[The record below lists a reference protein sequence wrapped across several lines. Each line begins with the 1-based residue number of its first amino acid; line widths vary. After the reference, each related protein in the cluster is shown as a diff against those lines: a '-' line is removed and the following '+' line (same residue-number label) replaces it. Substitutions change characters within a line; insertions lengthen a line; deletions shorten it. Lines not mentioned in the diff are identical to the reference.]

1 MSETEKGRTATVFWS
16 TGDGPEVDEV
26 VDMEDDVFEN
36 NGRADLQNDTND
48 LQNDKR
54 DKNKATP
61 PMKRTR
67 GRPRKCRSLDSL
79 SSTPD
84 PEKLLNL
91 AKKLSKGKKI
101 YPCAICEEMWEV
113 TQENVRSVINGYIID
128 VTSQIRE

>member
-26 VDMEDDVFEN
+26 VDMEDEVFED
-36 NGRADLQNDTND
+36 NGRADLQGDTND

-54 DKNKATP
+54 DKGEATP
-61 PMKRTR
+61 SMKRTR

-84 PEKLLNL
+84 PEKLL
-91 AKKLSKGKKI
+91 KL
-101 YPCAICEEMWEV
+101 
-113 TQENVRSVINGYIID
+113 
-128 VTSQIRE
+128 

>member
-1 MSETEKGRTATVFWS
+1 MSETEKGRTATVFRS
-16 TGDGPEVDEV
+16 IVDGPAVDEV

-36 NGRADLQNDTND
+36 NERADLQNDKND

-54 DKNKATP
+54 DKNEATP

-91 AKKLSKGKKI
+91 AKKLSKGKKNLSLCNLRGK
-101 YPCAICEEMWEV
+101 CAK
-113 TQENVRSVINGYIID
+113 
-128 VTSQIRE
+128 